1 MKVHYATL
9 CRHCQDAEQILQ
21 QIVTLQT
28 EFVHF
33 SQTKF
38 HPTDVFVVSEPN
50 QKATAMRLHPW
61 LGLFSYGAVKLLYQM
76 RYPSDK
82 NSFFFDRRCLHLG
95 NNFAQLFAH
104 VHVAEFF
111 VHRLALVKIAP
122 LREPP
127 TNHKYLHCTNGTAQ
141 STFRTRGEKRRFPNR
156 LRWIV

>member
-50 QKATAMRLHPW
+50 QKATAMQLHPW
-61 LGLFSYGAVKLLYQM
+61 LGLLGIMSDHSEQTLL
-76 RYPSDK
+76 
-82 NSFFFDRRCLHLG
+82 
-95 NNFAQLFAH
+95 
-104 VHVAEFF
+104 
-111 VHRLALVKIAP
+111 
-122 LREPP
+122 
-127 TNHKYLHCTNGTAQ
+127 
-141 STFRTRGEKRRFPNR
+141 RTPER
-156 LRWIV
+156 